1 MNSAIENPRTT
12 DTGPPPR
19 AVAKLSER
27 RQAIIH
33 YVAEFTRERGYPP
46 SVREICKAVG
56 LISPASVQRHLVILE
71 KQGFLR
77 RDPTK
82 PRALEVNYDPV
93 SGHAVERHPVSYV
106 PLVGDV
112 AAGAGVL
119 AQENIEEA
127 LPLPAGFVG
136 YQDAFVVRVR
146 GDSMVGDGILAGDL
160 LVVRMQHLA
169 GEGEIVVA
177 GLPGEEA
184 AVKRFRRDGDEV
196 LLVSSNPDYPTQR
209 YPAKDLRIYGR
220 VVSVL
225 RRI

>member
-1 MNSAIENPRTT
+1 MSNETTTRTT
-12 DTGPPPR
+12 EGSGPRPG

-27 RQAIIH
+27 RQAIIRF
-33 YVAEFTRERGYPP
+33 VAEYTRERGYPP
-46 SVREICKAVG
+46 SVREICTAVG

-82 PRALEVNYDPV
+82 PRALEVNYDPI
-93 SGHAVERHPVSYV
+93 SGHAVDRHPVSYI

-112 AAGAGVL
+112 AAGSGVL
-119 AQENIEEA
+119 AQENIQET
-127 LPLPAGFVG
+127 LPLPAEFVG
-136 YQDAFVVRVR
+136 HEDAFVLRVR
-146 GDSMVGDGILAGDL
+146 GDSMTGDGILDGDL

-177 GLPGEEA
+177 GLPGDEA
-184 AVKRFRRDGDEV
+184 AVKRFQRDGDEV
-196 LLVSSNPDYPTQR
+196 VLVSSNPDYPPRR

-225 RRI
+225 RQL

>member
-1 MNSAIENPRTT
+1 MSNEEPAYTT
-12 DTGPPPR
+12 QHAPAQTAP
-19 AVAKLSER
+19 VARLSER

-33 YVAEFTRERGYPP
+33 FVAEFTRERGYPP

-71 KQGFLR
+71 EQGFLR

-93 SGHAVERHPVSYV
+93 SGHAVDRHPVSYV

-112 AAGAGVL
+112 AAGTGVL
-119 AQENIEEA
+119 AQENIEET
-127 LPLPAGFVG
+127 LPLPSEFVG
-136 YQDAFVVRVR
+136 HQDAFVVRVR
-146 GDSMVGDGILAGDL
+146 GDSMIGDGILDGDL

-169 GEGEIVVA
+169 GEGDIVVA
-177 GLPGEEA
+177 GLPGDEA
-184 AVKRFRRDGDEV
+184 SVKRFRRDGEDVV
-196 LLVSSNPDYPTQR
+196 LESSNPDFAPMR
-209 YPAKDLRIYGR
+209 HPARELRIYGR

-225 RRI
+225 RRL

>member
-1 MNSAIENPRTT
+1 MTNQTKTNAGRDAGPR
-12 DTGPPPR
+12 PE

-27 RQAIIH
+27 RMDIIRFI
-33 YVAEFTRERGYPP
+33 AEYTRDRGFPP

-77 RDPTK
+77 RDPSK
-82 PRALEVNYDPV
+82 PRALEVHYDPV
-93 SGHAVERHPVSYV
+93 SGHAVDRHPVSYV

-112 AAGAGVL
+112 AAGSGVL
-119 AQENIEEA
+119 AQENIEET
-127 LPLPAGFVG
+127 LPLPKEFVG
-136 YQDAFVVRVR
+136 HDDAFVLRVR
-146 GDSMVGDGILAGDL
+146 GDSMTGDGILDGDL

-169 GEGEIVVA
+169 GEGDIVVA
-177 GLPGEEA
+177 GLPGDEA
-184 AVKRFRRDGDEV
+184 AVKRFERDGDEV
-196 LLVSSNPDYPTQR
+196 VLVSSNPDYPPRR

-220 VVSVL
+220 VISVL

>member
-1 MNSAIENPRTT
+1 MSSESPAYTT
-12 DTGPPPR
+12 EDAPVQPA

-33 YVAEFTRERGYPP
+33 FVAEYTRERGYPP

-71 KQGFLR
+71 EQGFLR

-82 PRALEVNYDPV
+82 PRALEVHYDPV
-93 SGHAVERHPVSYV
+93 SGHAVDRHPVSYV

-112 AAGAGVL
+112 AAGTGVL
-119 AQENIEEA
+119 AQENIEET
-127 LPLPAGFVG
+127 LPLPTEFVG
-136 YQDAFVVRVR
+136 HQDAFVVRVR
-146 GDSMVGDGILAGDL
+146 GDSMTGDGIFDGDL
-160 LVVRMQHLA
+160 LVIRMQHLA
-169 GEGEIVVA
+169 GEGDIVVA

-184 AVKRFRRDGDEV
+184 SVKRFRRDGDEV
-196 LLVSSNPDYPTQR
+196 VLVSSNPDYPPLR
-209 YPAKDLRIYGR
+209 FPARELRIYGR

-225 RRI
+225 RRL

>member
-1 MNSAIENPRTT
+1 MNSETSTYSTEDAEPRLT
-12 DTGPPPR
+12 

-33 YVAEFTRERGYPP
+33 FVAEYTRERGYPP

-71 KQGFLR
+71 QQGFLR

-82 PRALEVNYDPV
+82 PRALEVHYDPV
-93 SGHAVERHPVSYV
+93 SGHAVDRHPVSYV
-106 PLVGDV
+106 PLVGNV
-112 AAGAGVL
+112 AAGSGVL
-119 AQENIEEA
+119 AHENIEET
-127 LPLPAGFVG
+127 LPLPAEFVG
-136 YQDAFVVRVR
+136 HQDAFVVRVR
-146 GDSMVGDGILAGDL
+146 GDSMTGDGILDGDL

-169 GEGEIVVA
+169 GEGDIVVA
-177 GLPGEEA
+177 GLPGDEA
-184 AVKRFRRDGDEV
+184 AVKRFRREGDEV
-196 LLVSSNPDYPTQR
+196 VLVSSNPDYPPQR
-209 YPAKDLRIYGR
+209 YPARDLRIYGR

>member
-1 MNSAIENPRTT
+1 MSSETT
-12 DTGPPPR
+12 AYTTEDTEPQPT

-33 YVAEFTRERGYPP
+33 FVAEYTRERGYPP

-71 KQGFLR
+71 QQGFLR
-77 RDPTK
+77 RDPSK
-82 PRALEVNYDPV
+82 PRALEVHYDPV
-93 SGHAVERHPVSYV
+93 SGHAVDRHPVSYV

-112 AAGAGVL
+112 AAGSGVL

-127 LPLPAGFVG
+127 LPLPTAFVG
-136 YQDAFVVRVR
+136 HQDAFVLRVR
-146 GDSMVGDGILAGDL
+146 GDSMTGDGIFDGDL

-169 GEGEIVVA
+169 GEGDIVVA
-177 GLPGEEA
+177 GLPGDEA
-184 AVKRFRRDGDEV
+184 AVKRFHREGDEV
-196 LLVSSNPDYPTQR
+196 VLVSSNADYPPRR

-220 VVSVL
+220 AITVL
-225 RRI
+225 RTL